1 LAGGILSVALI
12 RRHFKTQKFL
22 TIMKDFSELILIAI
36 SFLVAAA
43 FLEVYVTPIL
53 F

>member
-1 LAGGILSVALI
+1 MIPSYNDDEEIGWPGLLLLALI
-12 RRHFKTQKFL
+12 VL
-22 TIMKDFSELILIAI
+22 AASWV